1 MELRVVVHARAL
13 RGRLSVWKGLML
25 SSQELGTK
33 VGEHKLLCLLR
44 FCRNLVSSDW
54 YVSLQYESVDSPF
67 FCGTLVVV
75 ASTFR
80 LPFRYRGTHHSRI
93 IQNKGIPSIF
103 YFFVSSLGIHLV
115 HTAY

>member
-1 MELRVVVHARAL
+1 MHVRAL

-44 FCRNLVSSDW
+44 LVGISQVLTGTFLSNMK
-54 YVSLQYESVDSPF
+54 LLIRPF
-67 FCGTLVVV
+67 FWGTLVVV

-103 YFFVSSLGIHLV
+103 YFFVSSLGLHLV
-115 HTAY
+115 HTDY